1 MSLTVLC
8 GLASHTFAQGPT
20 LRVPSQHATIQA
32 AIQSAPSPATIEVAS
47 GTYHEVIDFL
57 GKDLQVLATA
67 GPSTTVLDGTGLND
81 ACVTADSGEPLTAR
95 IAGFTL
101 THGAGKP
108 IPSSYGF
115 DYYGGGVYVG
125 GTASNLRIE
134 NCRVL
139 DNATATGTF
148 GGGVCVAGGQTRA
161 EVRRCVIAGNHAWAS
176 GGATLVTGTGS
187 TMLLEHCTIVGNTAN
202 SWAFGHQGGVSM
214 ANGGGVTLRDCIVWG
229 NGGYQI
235 RAFGAPYNA
244 GTSAVATF
252 TCVQGGFSGLGNHQ
266 QDPLFVD
273 PVARNYLLQSQS
285 PCINAG
291 DPTGPLDPDGSRSDM
306 GCFPLNTGQAATF
319 STFGTGCA
327 GAFGIPTLAAAN
339 GSRPTIGTTFQMQL
353 ANLPPSPFN
362 VVFGLVGYSNSS
374 TAGVPLPRSL
384 SVYGLPAACTQY
396 IDPFSG
402 LTQQIVNRGG
412 QADWGL
418 PIPNAPYLQGFPIYL
433 QGFVFD
439 WQLTSPVPAIVTNA
453 GEAVLQY

>member
-1 MSLTVLC
+1 MNHVREPHGMLSVAAGLTLFVL
-8 GLASHTFAQGPT
+8 GLAEPISAQGTNHAIRLNGIDAYGTAAGVGGLVANSTWEAWIRIPQAPIGGGCVLSRWGMYSHALSVNEAAGTISVDMYSCWTSACPQTTSPPDT
-20 LRVPSQHATIQA
+20 LQSDRWHHIALVYGPQA
-32 AIQSAPSPATIEVAS
+32 APSAEAYVDGRLVAWCGPQGCTPYAGWETILGAFGYTGYSTFFQGE
-47 GTYHEVIDFL
+47 ID
-57 GKDLQVLATA
+57 
-67 GPSTTVLDGTGLND
+67 
-81 ACVTADSGEPLTAR
+81 EAR
-95 IAGFTL
+95 ISNVPRYSGSFTP
-101 THGAGKP
+101 P
-108 IPSSYGF
+108 IRFTSDSNTVGLWHF
-115 DYYGGGVYVG
+115 D
-125 GTASNLRIE
+125 E
-134 NCRVL
+134 
-139 DNATATGTF
+139 
-148 GGGVCVAGGQTRA
+148 
-161 EVRRCVIAGNHAWAS
+161 
-176 GGATLVTGTGS
+176 
-187 TMLLEHCTIVGNTAN
+187 
-202 SWAFGHQGGVSM
+202 
-214 ANGGGVTLRDCIVWG
+214 G
-229 NGGYQI
+229 NG
-235 RAFGAPYNA
+235 
-244 GTSAVATF
+244 SVAYDSSGSNRHF
-252 TCVQGGFSGLGNHQ
+252 SLHGGFSWAAGN
-266 QDPLFVD
+266 
-273 PVARNYLLQSQS
+273 
-285 PCINAG
+285 
-291 DPTGPLDPDGSRSDM
+291 GSSS
-306 GCFPLNTGQAATF
+306 ATF